1 MENEN
6 ALNNLEKVAVVI
18 SSLPE
23 DLASEIFRHLD
34 TAEVEKISRCM
45 SQMGMIAGNMV
56 DKIIDEFAE
65 MTSREEGSVSL
76 GKGYAESL
84 VTKALGENKAKSIV
98 DKISEGKEYRSLSLL
113 DDIDPKM
120 VTDIIR
126 NEHPQTIALILSH
139 LSPEKSGTI
148 LPNLPEEIRAEVIL
162 RISSLEGVPPEVIND
177 VAEMLESEVKSM
189 GNTGGGHQLG
199 GVKAVA
205 DILNQ
210 MDRATESSLLAK
222 IEETDPKMADEI
234 RQLMFVFDDLVL
246 IDDRGIQEILKDIS
260 SDDLAKALKTA
271 GEAVKEKIFKN
282 MSERAVDMLN
292 EDIEDMGPI
301 RLSDV
306 EKAQQTITQ
315 VAMKLEEDGKI
326 TMGGRGG
333 EEVFV

>member
-1 MENEN
+1 MEKEN

-23 DLASEIFRHLD
+23 DLASEIFRQLD

-45 SQMGMIAGNMV
+45 SHMGMVAGDMV
-56 DKIIDEFAE
+56 DKIINEFVE
-65 MTSREEGSVSL
+65 MTSREEGSVSF

-98 DKISEGKEYRSLSLL
+98 DKISDGKEYRSLSLL

-148 LPNLPEEIRAEVIL
+148 LPNLPEELRAEVIL
-162 RISSLEGVPPEVIND
+162 RISNLEGVPPEVIND

-189 GNTGGGHQLG
+189 GNTGGHKLG

-210 MDRATESSLLAK
+210 MDRATESALLAK

-315 VAMKLEEDGKI
+315 VAMKLEEEGKI

>member
-1 MENEN
+1 MEKEN

-45 SQMGMIAGNMV
+45 SHMGMIAGDMV
-56 DKIIDEFAE
+56 DQIIDEFAE

-139 LSPEKSGTI
+139 LSPEKAGSV
-148 LPNLPEEIRAEVIL
+148 LPALSEDLRAEVIL
-162 RISSLEGVPPEVIND
+162 RISNLERVPPDVINE

-189 GNTGGGHQLG
+189 GGVGHKLG
-199 GVKAVA
+199 GIKTVA

-210 MDRATESSLLAK
+210 LDRATESSIVAK
-222 IEETDPKMADEI
+222 IEETDPKIADEI
-234 RQLMFVFDDLVL
+234 RQLMFIFDD
-246 IDDRGIQEILKDIS
+246 R
-260 SDDLAKALKTA
+260 
-271 GEAVKEKIFKN
+271 
-282 MSERAVDMLN
+282 
-292 EDIEDMGPI
+292 
-301 RLSDV
+301 
-306 EKAQQTITQ
+306 
-315 VAMKLEEDGKI
+315 
-326 TMGGRGG
+326 
-333 EEVFV
+333 

>member
-45 SQMGMIAGNMV
+45 SQMGIVAGDMV
-56 DKIIDEFAE
+56 DNIINEFAE
-65 MTSREEGSVSL
+65 MTSYEEGSVSL

-84 VTKALGENKAKSIV
+84 VTKALGESKAKSIV
-98 DKISEGKEYRSLSLL
+98 DKISEVKEYRSLSLL

-148 LPNLPEEIRAEVIL
+148 LPNLPEELRAEVIL
-162 RISSLEGVPPEVIND
+162 RISNLDVVPPEVIND

-189 GNTGGGHQLG
+189 GNTGGHQLG

-210 MDRATESSLLAK
+210 MDRATESALLAK

-315 VAMKLEEDGKI
+315 VAMKLEEEGKI

>member
-1 MENEN
+1 MENEK

-45 SQMGMIAGNMV
+45 SHMGMIAGDTV
-56 DKIIDEFAE
+56 DTIINEFVE
-65 MTSREEGSVSL
+65 MTSHEEGSVSL

-98 DKISEGKEYRSLSLL
+98 DKISEGREYRSLSLL

-139 LSPEKSGTI
+139 LSPEKSGAI
-148 LPNLPEEIRAEVIL
+148 LPNLPEELRVEVIL
-162 RISSLEGVPPEVIND
+162 RISNLEGVPPEVIND

-189 GNTGGGHQLG
+189 GTTGGHQLG

-210 MDRATESSLLAK
+210 MDRTTESALLTK
-222 IEETDPKMADEI
+222 IEEANPKMADEI

-246 IDDRGIQEILKDIS
+246 IDDRGIQEILKEIS

-315 VAMKLEEDGKI
+315 VAMKLEEEGKI